1 MKIKHSADPILSFL
15 YNMDLGSYNNQT
27 LFQLSPSSG
36 GESTRSASA
45 ATQSASAGT
54 PSASVDNT
62 SGVKQTSGNSFPC
75 VGNENTCGGNQTSQ
89 CFDATMNAPTIVAS
103 GRQTLGLCPDVEL
116 SVLAAQLHDRAITD
130 LDADESNQRQ
140 IQADKLAK
148 SNSVIFVSTIKQG
161 RRRGKYPKKS
171 LRIGGGSL
179 HQLRQ
184 EKARTAKA
192 KDKLLTRTRRNQR
205 DLKSKMWNNSSTDD
219 SPKSV
224 SKVELKETFDTTL
237 SVINSPWNHA
247 MPFLHRL
254 HPFSRAID
262 DNKSS
267 KGYMLLMRTYA
278 RNIGA
283 EFNADYLS
291 HTYWL
296 QSNPEGMTHAAF
308 FDYPYK
314 AMYGWIYDA
323 SCDVN
328 TDLLLKFQD
337 RQCAICLEKIAM
349 NGCIKGCTGDGGKRH
364 LFHDHCLQTWIETG
378 HRDCPT
384 CRGEL
389 FFDIQKIGENTYT
402 KIWTWFPS
410 NYRLAEEPAEE
421 SRSEPVE
428 TIQQCLNR
436 VANETDDRHINSL
449 LILYSLEV
457 QAAYEVYLEDRDWEE
472 FKDTCRHCVSHWR
485 EREQQRRQMQQ
496 CLNRMANETD
506 DEGFEH
512 LLMSYTLDVR
522 AAYEVYLED
531 RDWEKFK
538 DSCRHCVFHWR
549 DRENSPAAVEERRQI
564 QLCLDRIADETND
577 QGLKNLLGMPD
588 NTVVYAAYHH
598 FLEDRDWE
606 EFKDTCRHFL
616 QNFRAY
622 EDHEEIPEGSGEPA
636 QSEPAQ
642 HAEHAEPAE
651 NVIIPLEERTNS
663 MSRRH
668 VEYLDHEAYV
678 NGENDL
684 DYDPWDDM
692 TEEELLIGTRL
703 SPPTT
708 AEEHEETPEGSGEPA
723 QSEPAIASRGCGIR
737 LPRGSERQRVPYEGW
752 SGGTCGVGDILC
764 FNCAQN
770 NAPEGS
776 GEPAQSA
783 PQQARE
789 LYGLPAN
796 LETPEQLFIEDTQEY
811 LIRLAHEKDDEGFED
826 LYQYNSLAVI
836 AAYEVYLKDRNWE
849 EFKDTCT
856 RILAHFRAED
866 IEQCCI
872 RLANETNNQWFEQD
886 LYQYNSLAVQAAH
899 QVYLEDKNWEEF
911 KDTCTRILA
920 HFRAAYDD
928 YETDP
933 EDKAADLND
942 Y

>member
-1 MKIKHSADPILSFL
+1 M
-15 YNMDLGSYNNQT
+15 
-27 LFQLSPSSG
+27 
-36 GESTRSASA
+36 SASL
-45 ATQSASAGT
+45 SALADT
-54 PSASVDNT
+54 TEETKRHVT
-62 SGVKQTSGNSFPC
+62 RFT
-75 VGNENTCGGNQTSQ
+75 
-89 CFDATMNAPTIVAS
+89 AS
-103 GRQTLGLCPDVEL
+103 GRQTLGLCPDLEL
-116 SVLAAQLHDRAITD
+116 SVLAAPKLQDRAIAD

-161 RRRGKYPKKS
+161 RQTRKYSKKS
-171 LRIGGGSL
+171 LRLGGGSL

-184 EKARTAKA
+184 EKARAAKA

-205 DLKSKMWNNSSTDD
+205 DLKSKMWNNSLTDD

-224 SKVELKETFDTTL
+224 WNHAKVELKETFDTTL

-247 MPFLHRL
+247 MPYLHRL

-308 FDYPYK
+308 FDYPYQ

-323 SCDVN
+323 SRDVN

-337 RQCAICLEKIAM
+337 RQCPICLEKIAM
-349 NGCIKGCTGDGGKRH
+349 NCYIKGCNGEGGKRH
-364 LFHDHCLQTWIETG
+364 LFHAKCLDSWIEKG
-378 HRDCPT
+378 NRDCPS

-389 FFDIQKIGENTYT
+389 FFPVYPHDPVLDGPHCEE
-402 KIWTWFPS
+402 IWTWFPCS
-410 NYRLAEEPAEE
+410 YRFAEEPAEEPATE

-436 VANETDDRHINSL
+436 VANETDDRHIKDL

-472 FKDTCRHCVSHWR
+472 FKDTCRHCVFHWR
-485 EREQQRRQMQQ
+485 EREQQR
-496 CLNRMANETD
+496 
-506 DEGFEH
+506 
-512 LLMSYTLDVR
+512 
-522 AAYEVYLED
+522 
-531 RDWEKFK
+531 
-538 DSCRHCVFHWR
+538 
-549 DRENSPAAVEERRQI
+549 
-564 QLCLDRIADETND
+564 
-577 QGLKNLLGMPD
+577 
-588 NTVVYAAYHH
+588 
-598 FLEDRDWE
+598 
-606 EFKDTCRHFL
+606 
-616 QNFRAY
+616 
-622 EDHEEIPEGSGEPA
+622 
-636 QSEPAQ
+636 
-642 HAEHAEPAE
+642 
-651 NVIIPLEERTNS
+651 
-663 MSRRH
+663 RRH

-678 NGENDL
+678 NGENDS
-684 DYDPWDDM
+684 DDDPWDDM

-752 SGGTCGVGDILC
+752 SGGTCGIGDILC

-776 GEPAQSA
+776 GEPAQSE
-783 PQQARE
+783 PQD
-789 LYGLPAN
+789 
-796 LETPEQLFIEDTQEY
+796 IQEC
-811 LIRLAHEKDDEGFED
+811 LIRLAHEKDDQGFKND
-826 LYQYNSLAVI
+826 LYQYNDLIVE
-836 AAYEVYLKDRNWE
+836 AAYAVYLEDRNWE

-856 RILAHFRAED
+856 RILAHFRAEND
-866 IEQCCI
+866 HE
-872 RLANETNNQWFEQD
+872 ETPEESERVESEARSSFWDDENNWTDDFVPSMRSIAERYD
-886 LYQYNSLAVQAAH
+886 
-899 QVYLEDKNWEEF
+899 W
-911 KDTCTRILA
+911 
-920 HFRAAYDD
+920 DD

-933 EDKAADLND
+933 EDKAADLYD